1 VVRKSMSVSVS
12 QVLELLGRLVAGS
25 ADCRGTA
32 ADTVSDWTRTFDGTE
47 AAIISRVLLWLALV
61 ETDDTAREAQ
71 LHALA
76 ELAEFDLAPDEV
88 LRDVGQLSRA
98 ELHGSSI
105 EHFDYL
111 RSLRTDES

>member
-1 VVRKSMSVSVS
+1 MSVSVS
-12 QVLELLGRLVAGS
+12 SVLELIGRLVAGS

-32 ADTVSDWTRTFDGTE
+32 ADRATDWTQAFDDTQ

-76 ELAEFDLAPDEV
+76 ELAEFARVPAEV
-88 LRDVGQLSRA
+88 LRDVRQLSRA

-111 RSLRTDES
+111 RSFGTDESG

>member
-1 VVRKSMSVSVS
+1 MSVSVS
-12 QVLELLGRLVAGS
+12 RVLELIGRLVAGS
-25 ADCRGTA
+25 ADSRGTA
-32 ADTVSDWTRTFDGTE
+32 ADSVTDWTQAFDGTE

-76 ELAEFDLAPDEV
+76 ELAELGVVPDDV
-88 LRDVGQLSRA
+88 LRDVEQLSRA